1 MASTDAAFEGL
12 VRSPLSAD
20 LMERLVV
27 ATKTRRVHD
36 FLRDF
41 DKLGLK
47 RVVPQQAMRALS
59 ACGVTLSRQDIV
71 RFARLLRAALP
82 HPLLNIRPHP
92 PSPIPT
98 QDELTRAY
106 TGADGFFAYELMEAD
121 LTDTPLNGTLERA
134 PLTAPAACDP
144 FAKFALS
151 GTVAA
156 LPAARMPKAALS
168 SDEEAR
174 LAPLVEQAKYL
185 VHTRG
190 IQFAQYVRQ
199 YDVTHRGVV
208 TTSRFVREFL
218 SCFKG
223 FKLDE
228 VMLFA
233 KAYGTPDGQ
242 VRYMAVHRDVTP
254 AGVGKAIG
262 DGMAHEG
269 SLVVNNFEVS
279 ELSSSGR
286 HLEARPGAKKPDSP
300 NAKMARANAERAGEE
315 RVDALLRAVIRFV
328 WERRIRIKDIFLDF
342 DKARL
347 NRITRPQF
355 ARAVSQLRIE
365 GLQPNAVDALAERY
379 VFEGDASRNVIAYRR
394 FLEDVE
400 NAFTLAGLE
409 RRPHAVNETLGH
421 AVVSSPPESSLRV
434 ELGAGDMALLETA
447 LAGTRA
453 TITRVKA
460 YNLRAGMRDFDVQSE
475 GFITTDRFLRVL
487 AIYGLVP
494 EQREEREVLLKRYAG
509 CGMRRNAI
517 NYRNFLADVGL

>member
-1 MASTDAAFEGL
+1 
-12 VRSPLSAD
+12 
-20 LMERLVV
+20 
-27 ATKTRRVHD
+27 
-36 FLRDF
+36 
-41 DKLGLK
+41 
-47 RVVPQQAMRALS
+47 
-59 ACGVTLSRQDIV
+59 
-71 RFARLLRAALP
+71 
-82 HPLLNIRPHP
+82 
-92 PSPIPT
+92 
-98 QDELTRAY
+98 
-106 TGADGFFAYELMEAD
+106 
-121 LTDTPLNGTLERA
+121 
-134 PLTAPAACDP
+134 
-144 FAKFALS
+144 
-151 GTVAA
+151 
-156 LPAARMPKAALS
+156 
-168 SDEEAR
+168 
-174 LAPLVEQAKYL
+174 
-185 VHTRG
+185 
-190 IQFAQYVRQ
+190 
-199 YDVTHRGVV
+199 
-208 TTSRFVREFL
+208 
-218 SCFKG
+218 
-223 FKLDE
+223 
-228 VMLFA
+228 
-233 KAYGTPDGQ
+233 
-242 VRYMAVHRDVTP
+242 
-254 AGVGKAIG
+254 
-262 DGMAHEG
+262 
-269 SLVVNNFEVS
+269 
-279 ELSSSGR
+279 
-286 HLEARPGAKKPDSP
+286 
-300 NAKMARANAERAGEE
+300 
-315 RVDALLRAVIRFV
+315 V

-434 ELGAGDMALLETA
+434 ELGAGDAALLETA

-509 CGMRRNAI
+509 SGMRRNSI